1 MTSRKRT
8 KGEFDVS
15 KEQLAITQ
23 ALITLSTLTVE
34 KKIDQEVN
42 DKSSPWK
49 TAPFKDSVVHKPTG
63 DNEVTCKKK
72 KKNVE
77 NNEAKEGAVRCVYQ
91 ILKMVDLSG
100 ETAILIEK
108 IQIGSMLIS
117 LGIIKRAFETNP

>member
-42 DKSSPWK
+42 DKSSPPLSK
-49 TAPFKDSVVHKPTG
+49 
-63 DNEVTCKKK
+63 
-72 KKNVE
+72 
-77 NNEAKEGAVRCVYQ
+77 
-91 ILKMVDLSG
+91 ILWC
-100 ETAILIEK
+100 
-108 IQIGSMLIS
+108 
-117 LGIIKRAFETNP
+117 TNPQEIMR